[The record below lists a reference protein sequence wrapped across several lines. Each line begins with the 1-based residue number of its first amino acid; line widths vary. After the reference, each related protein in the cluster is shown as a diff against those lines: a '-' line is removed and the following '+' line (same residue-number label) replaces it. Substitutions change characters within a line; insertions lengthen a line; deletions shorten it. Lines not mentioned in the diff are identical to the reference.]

1 LTDPPRIGEKASDAK
16 TVISAFTHNKTGIHI
31 VIAINNSSNDITSA

>member
-31 VIAINNSSNDITSA
+31 ITINNSSNDITSA